1 MRYFPQ
7 GLSFKVTS
15 SEQLSLSISLCI
27 LPLCNYSLS
36 QQIVSLIRLTTIHII
51 YCSYLFLVFLSHIL
65 PCRGKDYSHLL
76 HRCTRSIWHNFCH
89 RVGVQIFVQEKAT
102 KTNKYCICSAE
113 QCFSHFNKGEICHK
127 CLPLIKI
134 LSL

>member
-1 MRYFPQ
+1 MDALQQRHNSIGKMAAFLSYKKVSMRYFPQ

-36 QQIVSLIRLTTIHII
+36 QQIVSLIRLTTIDIF

-65 PCRGKDYSHLL
+65 PCRGKDYSDLL

-89 RVGVQIFVQEKAT
+89 RVGV
-102 KTNKYCICSAE
+102 
-113 QCFSHFNKGEICHK
+113 
-127 CLPLIKI
+127 
-134 LSL
+134 